1 MGAVAFSGVQRWHTV
16 CMPNYLLKRA
26 YEAPAP
32 TDGARV
38 LVDRLWPRGIKKEA
52 LDAAWLRD
60 AAPSP
65 ELRKAWHAAPEE
77 RWEDFAG
84 LYRSE
89 LEAADAAGA
98 GAMAE
103 ALVELRSLAAAGTV
117 TLVFAAKDLERNHAA
132 VLREHLLSH

>member
-1 MGAVAFSGVQRWHTV
+1 
-16 CMPNYLLKRA
+16 MPNYLLKRA
-26 YEAPAP
+26 YEAPASS
-32 TDGARV
+32 DGARV
-38 LVDRLWPRGIKKEA
+38 LVDRLWPRGIKKEV

-77 RWEDFAG
+77 EWEAFAG

-89 LEAADAAGA
+89 LKAADAAGA
-98 GAMAE
+98 GALAE
-103 ALVELRSLAAAGTV
+103 ALGELRSLAEAGTV